1 MQDLKR
7 IFLSL
12 LISILVLVPHQ
23 MTAQATTVPG
33 TPATQPAAQPSTP
46 QPDLKVSVECVVG
59 SDDQCTDSSS
69 EMLGHH
75 LKLKVTNLNDW
86 AKTNSPWKLVLF
98 LNGRPLPKTYP
109 VAVYP
114 DKNQLIFKLA
124 RTTDSAAAWD
134 DLIVREKNWRNWLT
148 KGVSRDVRPS
158 LGLEGT
164 LAGNTNGEFE
174 LVLLSP
180 VWVYVCG
187 AFWLGTLIGL
197 CLLARKSSLLR
208 DNPGGPYSLA
218 RTQMAVWSWAL
229 ISAYFFLFVMSW
241 DPAVDIP
248 VSMLGLLGISATTYV
263 AATLVDR
270 SDGTA
275 PRQASKG
282 FLADITGGEGVSLH
296 RIQIIGWTV
305 VLVFVFIVQV
315 FTKLTIPDFNP
326 TLLGLLGLSAG
337 TYVGFKFPENQ
348 SPASTQ
354 TQPTAP
360 VPPAP
365 LVSAAVAGA
374 GGAVVNQNPAGQK

>member
-7 IFLSL
+7 ISL
-12 LISILVLVPHQ
+12 IALISAILLVPHQ
-23 MTAQATTVPG
+23 IAAQAATGADAP
-33 TPATQPAAQPSTP
+33 PTQPAGQPSTP
-46 QPDLKVSVECVVG
+46 QQDVKLSVECVVG
-59 SDDQCTDSSS
+59 SGDQCTDNSS

-75 LKLKVTNLNDW
+75 LKLKVANLSDW

-158 LGLEGT
+158 VGLEGS

-174 LVLLSP
+174 LVLLSTI
-180 VWVYVCG
+180 WVYVCG

-197 CLLARKSSLLR
+197 IVLARKSSLLR

-229 ISAYFFLFVMSW
+229 VSAYFFLFVMSW

-270 SDGTA
+270 GANAA

-282 FLADITGGEGVSLH
+282 FLVDVCGGEGVSLH

-305 VLVFVFIVQV
+305 VLVFVFTVQV
-315 FTKLTIPDFNP
+315 FTKLSIPDFNP

-348 SPASTQ
+348 TPAAT
-354 TQPTAP
+354 PAAPAAKTAT
-360 VPPAP
+360 A
-365 LVSAAVAGA
+365 S
-374 GGAVVNQNPAGQK
+374 GG